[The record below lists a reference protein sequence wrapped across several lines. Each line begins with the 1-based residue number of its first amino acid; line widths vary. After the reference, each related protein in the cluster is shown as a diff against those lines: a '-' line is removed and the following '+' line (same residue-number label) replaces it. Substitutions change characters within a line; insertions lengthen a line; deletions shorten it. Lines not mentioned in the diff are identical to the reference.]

1 MANQSSQMQ
10 QRLDFIGLDAKAL
23 KTLRG
28 LGGFVSEAI
37 GPALDVFYGKV
48 RQTPEVKRFFKDDGH
63 MSGAQSRQAR
73 HWGVIS
79 EGQFGDEYARGVRA
93 IGETHARLGLEPR
106 WYIGGYA
113 LVLEQLIHAAVRKQ
127 WPTLTRRTRP
137 EEVSEAL
144 SALVKA
150 TMLDMD
156 LAISIYLDALEA
168 QRQEAE
174 AARRQTEEQQTA
186 AMTALAEAL
195 GQLADGDLTRPL
207 SAPLAPQFEGVKSD
221 FNTAVERLR
230 TAMLA
235 VAESTGGIRTGADEI
250 SAASDDLSRRTEQQ
264 AASLE
269 ETAAALH
276 ELTESV
282 RKAASGARDTAS
294 MVDAAKGEAVR
305 SGEVVDRAV
314 AAMGEIDGS
323 SKQIG
328 QIIGVIDEIA
338 FQTNL
343 LALNAGV
350 EAARAGEAGRGFAV
364 VASEVRALAQRSS
377 EAAKEIRNLI
387 TQSAGQVQSG
397 VALVAETGDA
407 LRRIVD
413 RVVEI
418 DRSVAE
424 IAASA
429 EEQSRALSEVNSA
442 VGQMDGVTQRNAA
455 MVEQATAAA
464 HSLRKETDQLNAL
477 VARFRTGQAPAAAAA
492 ARGGYRS
499 AA

>member
-1 MANQSSQMQ
+1 MDRGEPAMANQSSQMQ

-144 SALVKA
+144 SALMKA

-174 AARRQTEEQQTA
+174 
-186 AMTALAEAL
+186 
-195 GQLADGDLTRPL
+195 
-207 SAPLAPQFEGVKSD
+207 
-221 FNTAVERLR
+221 
-230 TAMLA
+230 
-235 VAESTGGIRTGADEI
+235 
-250 SAASDDLSRRTEQQ
+250 
-264 AASLE
+264 
-269 ETAAALH
+269 
-276 ELTESV
+276 
-282 RKAASGARDTAS
+282 
-294 MVDAAKGEAVR
+294 
-305 SGEVVDRAV
+305 
-314 AAMGEIDGS
+314 
-323 SKQIG
+323 
-328 QIIGVIDEIA
+328 
-338 FQTNL
+338 
-343 LALNAGV
+343 
-350 EAARAGEAGRGFAV
+350 
-364 VASEVRALAQRSS
+364 
-377 EAAKEIRNLI
+377 
-387 TQSAGQVQSG
+387 
-397 VALVAETGDA
+397 
-407 LRRIVD
+407 
-413 RVVEI
+413 
-418 DRSVAE
+418 
-424 IAASA
+424 
-429 EEQSRALSEVNSA
+429 
-442 VGQMDGVTQRNAA
+442 
-455 MVEQATAAA
+455 
-464 HSLRKETDQLNAL
+464 
-477 VARFRTGQAPAAAAA
+477 
-492 ARGGYRS
+492 
-499 AA
+499 

>member
-1 MANQSSQMQ
+1 
-10 QRLDFIGLDAKAL
+10 
-23 KTLRG
+23 
-28 LGGFVSEAI
+28 
-37 GPALDVFYGKV
+37 
-48 RQTPEVKRFFKDDGH
+48 

-282 RKAASGARDTAS
+282 RKLS
-294 MVDAAKGEAVR
+294 
-305 SGEVVDRAV
+305 
-314 AAMGEIDGS
+314 
-323 SKQIG
+323 
-328 QIIGVIDEIA
+328 
-338 FQTNL
+338 
-343 LALNAGV
+343 
-350 EAARAGEAGRGFAV
+350 
-364 VASEVRALAQRSS
+364 
-377 EAAKEIRNLI
+377 LI
-387 TQSAGQVQSG
+387 H
-397 VALVAETGDA
+397 
-407 LRRIVD
+407 I
-413 RVVEI
+413 
-418 DRSVAE
+418 
-424 IAASA
+424 
-429 EEQSRALSEVNSA
+429 
-442 VGQMDGVTQRNAA
+442 
-455 MVEQATAAA
+455 
-464 HSLRKETDQLNAL
+464 
-477 VARFRTGQAPAAAAA
+477 
-492 ARGGYRS
+492 
-499 AA
+499 

>member
-250 SAASDDLSRRTEQQ
+250 SAASDERW
-264 AASLE
+264 
-269 ETAAALH
+269 
-276 ELTESV
+276 
-282 RKAASGARDTAS
+282 AR
-294 MVDAAKGEAVR
+294 
-305 SGEVVDRAV
+305 
-314 AAMGEIDGS
+314 
-323 SKQIG
+323 
-328 QIIGVIDEIA
+328 
-338 FQTNL
+338 
-343 LALNAGV
+343 
-350 EAARAGEAGRGFAV
+350 
-364 VASEVRALAQRSS
+364 
-377 EAAKEIRNLI
+377 
-387 TQSAGQVQSG
+387 
-397 VALVAETGDA
+397 
-407 LRRIVD
+407 
-413 RVVEI
+413 
-418 DRSVAE
+418 
-424 IAASA
+424 
-429 EEQSRALSEVNSA
+429 
-442 VGQMDGVTQRNAA
+442 
-455 MVEQATAAA
+455 
-464 HSLRKETDQLNAL
+464 
-477 VARFRTGQAPAAAAA
+477 PAAASPSSPRKCAPSPSV
-492 ARGGYRS
+492 RRRPPRKS
-499 AA
+499 AT

>member
-1 MANQSSQMQ
+1 MASQSTQMQ
-10 QRLDFIGLDAKAL
+10 QRLDFIGLDAKSLA
-23 KTLRG
+23 TLRG
-28 LGGFVSEAI
+28 LQSFVAGAI

-48 RQTPEVKRFFKDDGH
+48 RETPEVKRFFKDDGH

-73 HWGVIS
+73 HWAVIT
-79 EGQFGDEYARGVRA
+79 EGQFGDEYAAGVRA

-113 LVLEQLIHAAVRKQ
+113 VVLEQLVHATVAKQ
-127 WPTLTRRTRP
+127 WPTLKRRSKP
-137 EEVSEAL
+137 EDMAEAI

-150 TMLDMD
+150 TLVDMD
-156 LAISIYLDALEA
+156 LAISIYLEALEE
-168 QRQEAE
+168 QRQKAE
-174 AARRQTEEQQTA
+174 AARHEVEEQQNS
-186 AMTALAEAL
+186 AMQALASAL
-195 GQLADGDLTRPL
+195 GQLADGDLTRL
-207 SAPLAPQFEGVKSD
+207 LHEPLAPQFETVKSD
-221 FNTAVERLR
+221 YNTAVEKLR
-230 TAMLA
+230 AA
-235 VAESTGGIRTGADEI
+235 IVEVANATGGIGSGADEI
-250 SAASDDLSRRTEQQ
+250 SSASDDLSRRTEQQ

-269 ETAAALH
+269 QTAAALH

-282 RKAASGARDTAS
+282 RKAATGARETAT
-294 MVDAAKGEAVR
+294 MVDAAKGEAMR

-387 TQSAGQVQSG
+387 TQSAEQVESG

-407 LRRIVD
+407 LRRIVE

-418 DRSVAE
+418 DRSVGE

-429 EEQSRALSEVNSA
+429 EEQSRALGEVNSA
-442 VGQMDGVTQRNAA
+442 VGQMDSVTQQNAA
-455 MVEQATAAA
+455 MVEEATAAA
-464 HSLRKETDQLNAL
+464 HSLRRETDQLTSL
-477 VARFRTGQAPAAAAA
+477 VKGFRTGQGSAGAATG
-492 ARGGYRS
+492 RGGYRS